1 MSDVKSNKKY
11 SVILSDWRNVK
22 LKSES
27 IWSEDGGFAWKCH
40 RFRVKIIFIL
50 R

>member
-1 MSDVKSNKKY
+1 MSYVKSNKKY
-11 SVILSDWRNVK
+11 SVILSDWRNAK

-27 IWSEDGGFAWKCH
+27 VWSEGGGFASECH
-40 RFRVKIIFIL
+40 RFRVKIIFIP